1 MEPNNPPSFTGM
13 DVNKVNQTQPARN
26 GMGKIIAVIV
36 VIFLLAG
43 VAYAGW
49 VYSRIDNTV
58 QPVEVRK
65 GAPAAV
71 AEIPVAATTS
81 PSDSL
86 DADLDYSGNIDYSQ
100 DAAAID
106 KEF

>member
-13 DVNKVNQTQPARN
+13 DVNKVNQPQPAGN

-36 VIFLLAG
+36 AIILLAG

-49 VYSRIDNTV
+49 IYTKIDNTV

-65 GAPAAV
+65 EAPAAV

-81 PSDSL
+81 SSDSL
-86 DADLDYSGNIDYSQ
+86 DADLDYSGSIDYSQ

-106 KEF
+106 TEF